1 MIVALWI
8 IAVCEVIRAVQNMM
22 QLAMVRKDTGARDNA
37 YEEFVKSLK
46 QTDREFVKQML
57 EEFEREDGTQGDLIS
72 RQDAIETVGDWMIRE
87 FGYLDPNRQE
97 RLIDA
102 LEARPSADWPRGEWL
117 DTEFEKIKRCS
128 RCCTEWGIYSIEE
141 FDFCPSCGADMRSE

>member
-57 EEFEREDGTQGDLIS
+57 EEFEREVSDDN
-72 RQDAIETVGDWMIRE
+72 A
-87 FGYLDPNRQE
+87 
-97 RLIDA
+97 
-102 LEARPSADWPRGEWL
+102 
-117 DTEFEKIKRCS
+117 
-128 RCCTEWGIYSIEE
+128 
-141 FDFCPSCGADMRSE
+141 